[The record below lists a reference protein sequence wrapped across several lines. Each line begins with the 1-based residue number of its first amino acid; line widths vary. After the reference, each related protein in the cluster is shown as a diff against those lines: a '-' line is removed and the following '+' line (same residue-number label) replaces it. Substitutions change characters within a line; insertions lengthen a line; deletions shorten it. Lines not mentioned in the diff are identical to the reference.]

1 VGVALFALGCSI
13 DAEQYSADAD
23 TGSKHALV
31 GVERSVS
38 LDHPEAARGAVVA
51 GFVQMPAD
59 LDAKSL
65 FELVGLS
72 HSLPAAGQCRSRGE
86 LRSTP
91 PLSSIGH
98 VEFLEAGE
106 VNVSTAAARSS
117 LAPHAFPT
125 VTELISGVVYTTR
138 DRSSAPL
145 PAGTRY
151 AITASGSAGVEALSI
166 ERDAPA
172 DLEAVTIG
180 GVALAD
186 TSELSIG
193 RDLDFTWNSGD
204 PNDLVLVELSTAD
217 GASASVCV
225 FRDDVGAGTVP
236 QGTFGVA
243 GPGRVSLR
251 RVREIAFSSPGL
263 DMGELRFDFELASGV
278 TFTE

>member
-1 VGVALFALGCSI
+1 MPTPAASTR
-13 DAEQYSADAD
+13 S
-23 TGSKHALV
+23 LV
-31 GVERSVS
+31 YN
-38 LDHPEAARGAVVA
+38 PEAAQGGVVA

-72 HSLPAAGQCRSRGE
+72 RSLPAAGQCRPRGE
-86 LRSTP
+86 PRSTP
-91 PLSSIGH
+91 SLSSIGH

-106 VNVSTAAARSS
+106 VSVSTSAARSS

-151 AITASGSAGVEALSI
+151 SINASGSAGVEALSV
-166 ERDAPA
+166 EREAPA
-172 DLEAVTIG
+172 ELAAVTVG
-180 GVALAD
+180 GLGLAD
-186 TSELSIG
+186 LNELSVG
-193 RDLDFTWNSGD
+193 SDMDFTWNPGESS
-204 PNDLVLVELSTAD
+204 DLVLIELSNGD
-217 GASASVCV
+217 GSSASVCV

-236 QGTFGVA
+236 GGTFA
-243 GPGRVSLR
+243 TPGPGRVSLR
-251 RVREIAFSSPGL
+251 RVRQIEFSSPGL
-263 DMGELRFDFELASGV
+263 DVGELRFDFELASGV